1 MKKLSVLIALALCL
15 TIGGVYAAWNY
26 SQGNVQTA
34 YGNIAVGQNHQISI
48 TEAITDNSKG
58 TISVDATNLKFV
70 IDDTGSHVAGLTI
83 TGSVK
88 VSFTPNPGA
97 DEEVAT
103 NGIPLKFVLNA
114 SDEWKYGGNKI
125 FEVNSAEQ
133 IINSGN
139 RVKTEIEILASTFE
153 SLITLNDVTLDE
165 FEDYENFHAALHSP
179 NGGITIAISEYVAP

>member
-34 YGNIAVGQNHQISI
+34 FGNIAVGQNHQISI

-88 VSFTPNPGA
+88 VSFTPNAGA

-103 NGIPLKFVLNA
+103 NGIPLKFTLSS
-114 SDEWKYGGNKI
+114 SDEWKYGENKI
-125 FEVNSAEQ
+125 FTVVTTEQ
-133 IINSGN
+133 TINGGN
-139 RVKTEIEILASTFE
+139 RVKDEIQIPASAFE
-153 SLITLNDVTLDE
+153 PLITLNSVTLDE
-165 FEDYENFHAALHSP
+165 FEDYENFHTALHSP
-179 NGGITIAISEYVAP
+179 NGGITMAVSEVTP